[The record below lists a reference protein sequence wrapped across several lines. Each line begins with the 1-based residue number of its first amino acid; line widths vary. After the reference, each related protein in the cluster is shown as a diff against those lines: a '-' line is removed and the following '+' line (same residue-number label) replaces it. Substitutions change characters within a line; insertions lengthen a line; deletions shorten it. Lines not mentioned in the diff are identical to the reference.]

1 MTLGWAL
8 ATSRLNIVR
17 TVGGSWRCGTPSR
30 SPVSSVGTAGNSDY
44 GKGMRPPR

>member
-17 TVGGSWRCGTPSR
+17 TVGGLVAVRNAKQISCL
-30 SPVSSVGTAGNSDY
+30 VGRN
-44 GKGMRPPR
+44 RR